1 MKFSVFQLSRKGG
14 RSNNQDRMGYSFNRE
29 SAFFAVADGMGGHP
43 EGEVAAQIALQSSSN
58 LFQRR
63 PLRNQTEATH
73 FLEAALL
80 YAHRE
85 ILKYANGKGM
95 PVGPRTTFV
104 ACTIVDGWLTT
115 IHCGDSRLYLIRNGV
130 LWNRTRDH
138 SYAEQPHLLSPQ
150 AREKDINRNVLFTC
164 LGSPVDPL
172 FSVSEP
178 IELQEGDKIFL
189 CSDGLWGPLVDEE
202 IVDELWDQPIAKSSN
217 NLVELALRRAGIHSD
232 NVTVLTVSWDHQ
244 NQRLDDPTTIFTHT
258 LTEGVYASTITD
270 ATKLISTDEMNEMS
284 EMSLSSIEA
293 SIAAINASIKKANN
307 SN

>member
-58 LFQRR
+58 LFQKR

-85 ILKYANGKGM
+85 ILRYANNKGM

-130 LWNRTRDH
+130 LWSRTRDH

-172 FSVSEP
+172 FSVSEA
-178 IELQEGDKIFL
+178 IQLQEGDKILL
-189 CSDGLWGPLVDEE
+189 CSDGLWGPVADEE
-202 IVDELWDQPIAKSSN
+202 IVYELWEQPIAKSSN
-217 NLVELALRRAGIHSD
+217 ILVDLALRRAGVHSD

-244 NQRLDDPTTIFTHT
+244 SDRLDDPTTIFTHT

-270 ATKLISTDEMNEMS
+270 ATKLIPTDEMN